1 MSALPASFRE
11 IVVLDCEFEVGHG
24 VGERLDV
31 APLVRDERLGSWRT
45 VTDPDG
51 NYVQIIQWGAQPEA
65 HKES

>member
-1 MSALPASFRE
+1 VVALRHGVSIR
-11 IVVLDCEFEVGHG
+11 GHG

-51 NYVQIIQWGAQPEA
+51 NYVQIIERAATPEA
-65 HKES
+65 HRS